1 MVLNMMG
8 LTGVLEP
15 LQNMLNQFL
24 GFVPNL
30 IGAGII
36 AFAGYI
42 IAQIASEATGFLS
55 NSVETFA
62 ARSGIDSGMNLS
74 KIIKQ
79 LVFIFVF
86 LPILI
91 VALDTLGME
100 AISGPATEM
109 LSTFLNAIPN
119 IIAAAITI
127 GVFFIG
133 GKFVTGMLT
142 ELLQNV
148 GVDDMGQKLG
158 IANMVGNNS
167 IAKVI
172 GNLAFFFILFTGII
186 AGVDRLGLG
195 SVSTILNDILGITGR
210 VAFGGAILMAGF
222 WIANLAHDTLAKSDP
237 SMATIAR
244 IAVLA
249 IFLAFGLSTMGIAD
263 NIVNLAFG
271 LTLGAAAV
279 AFALAFGLGG
289 REAAGKQME
298 KFFDNFNNR
307 K

>member
-1 MVLNMMG
+1 
-8 LTGVLEP
+8 
-15 LQNMLNQFL
+15 
-24 GFVPNL
+24 
-30 IGAGII
+30 
-36 AFAGYI
+36 
-42 IAQIASEATGFLS
+42 
-55 NSVETFA
+55 
-62 ARSGIDSGMNLS
+62 
-74 KIIKQ
+74 
-79 LVFIFVF
+79 
-86 LPILI
+86 
-91 VALDTLGME
+91 
-100 AISGPATEM
+100 
-109 LSTFLNAIPN
+109 
-119 IIAAAITI
+119 
-127 GVFFIG
+127 
-133 GKFVTGMLT
+133 
-142 ELLQNV
+142 
-148 GVDDMGQKLG
+148 MGQKLG